1 LVSFQEKRS
10 DFFTHIR
17 ERIRT
22 HSGIVRD
29 KKADYL
35 LYLLLDAVME
45 NFYIT
50 IENEEDK
57 VETLIN
63 LSKTTS
69 RPEILEQVEKTSIT
83 LIF

>member
-1 LVSFQEKRS
+1 
-10 DFFTHIR
+10 
-17 ERIRT
+17 
-22 HSGIVRD
+22 
-29 KKADYL
+29 
-35 LYLLLDAVME
+35 ME

-69 RPEILEQVEKTSIT
+69 RPEILEQVEKTSR
-83 LIF
+83 